1 MEIKLKAHTC
11 KKSQV
16 HVLRIDKLSILDNM
30 ILKNNSNSWSD
41 GTPKKKKNKSEILG
55 KEL

>member
-1 MEIKLKAHTC
+1 MEIKSKAHTC

-30 ILKNNSNSWSD
+30 SLKNISNSGSD

-55 KEL
+55 REL